1 MLKKIVGINMKVHFI
16 AIGGSAMHN
25 LAIALCQKGITVT
38 GSDDEIFDPAKSRL
52 EKYGLLPKEEGW
64 HPERITPD
72 LDAVVLGMHARIDNP
87 ELLRAQ
93 ELGLKIYSYPEY
105 LYEQSKDKLRIVV
118 GGSHGKTTTTAMILH
133 VLAHCGIEA
142 DYMVGAQLKGFEV
155 MVRLSHTAKVM
166 VIEGDEYLTS
176 PIDRRPKFHLYK
188 PNVAIITGIEWDHIN
203 VFPTFDIYREQF
215 AKFIDLIEPFPG
227 APASCRHAGGTPA
240 VQGTLIYCD
249 EDKEVHRVAVE
260 NRRTD
265 IQKLPYRCPEHRV
278 ENGVTYLT
286 ARGKTDSHTTPLKV
300 FGHHNLLNLTAAR
313 LACRQVGVTD
323 EQFDEAIST
332 FEGASKRLE
341 LVKKSDTYAVY
352 KDFAHAPSK
361 LRATI
366 HAMREQYPGRKLV
379 ACMELHT
386 FSSLTQEFL
395 QQYNHT
401 MDEADVRYVYYSQHA
416 LQLKKLP
423 DLHPDEVKAAF
434 EGDAG
439 KMPAVHPVEVFTD
452 SKKLV
457 ECVIALMRNSVS
469 ADAPAT
475 DAITQS
481 HNNAINLLMMSSG
494 NFDGI
499 DFAQLADEII

>member
-1 MLKKIVGINMKVHFI
+1 MKVHFI

-25 LAIALCQKGITVT
+25 LAIALHLKGITVT
-38 GSDDEIFDPAKSRL
+38 GSDDEIFDPAKGRL
-52 EKYGLLPKEEGW
+52 ERYGLLPKEEGW
-64 HPERITPD
+64 HPERIIKE
-72 LDAVVLGMHARIDNP
+72 LDAVVLGMHARADNP

-155 MVRLSHTAKVM
+155 MVRLTHTAKVM

-203 VFPTFDIYREQF
+203 VFPTFDIYRDQF
-215 AKFIDLIEPFPG
+215 AQFINLIEPK
-227 APASCRHAGGTPA
+227 
-240 VQGTLIYCD
+240 GTLIYCD
-249 EDKEVHRVAVE
+249 EDVEVHRVAVE
-260 NRRTD
+260 NQRTD
-265 IQKLPYRCPEHRV
+265 IQKLPYVCPEHRV
-278 ENGVTYLT
+278 ENGVTYIGNT
-286 ARGKTDSHTTPLKV
+286 ALQV

-323 EQFDEAIST
+323 EQFYEAISS

-341 LVKKSDTYAVY
+341 LVKKSDSCAVY

-395 QQYNHT
+395 QQYRGT
-401 MDEADVRYVYYSQHA
+401 MDEADVRCVYFSQHA

-423 DLHPDEVKAAF
+423 PLEPEEVRKAF
-434 EGDAG
+434 GGD
-439 KMPAVHPVEVFTD
+439 VEVFTD
-452 SKKLV
+452 STAMVTKVK
-457 ECVIALMRNSVS
+457 
-469 ADAPAT
+469 
-475 DAITQS
+475 AIEWKS
-481 HNNAINLLMMSSG
+481 SNLLMMSSG

-499 DFAQLADEII
+499 DFAALAEEII

>member
-1 MLKKIVGINMKVHFI
+1 MKVHFI

-52 EKYGLLPKEEGW
+52 EKYGLLPESFGW
-64 HPERITPD
+64 HPERITKD

-133 VLAHCGIEA
+133 VMAHCGIEA

-215 AKFIDLIEPFPG
+215 SKFIDLIEPFPHG
-227 APASCRHAGGTPA
+227 AGLSDSTG
-240 VQGTLIYCD
+240 VLIYCD

-265 IQKLPYRCPEHRV
+265 IQKLPYVCPENVV
-278 ENGVTYLT
+278 ENGVTYL
-286 ARGKTDSHTTPLKV
+286 ANRTPLMV

-323 EQFDEAIST
+323 EQFDEAISN

-341 LVKKSDTYAVY
+341 LVKKNDSCAVY

-366 HAMREQYPGRKLV
+366 HAMREQYPDRRLV

-395 QQYNHT
+395 QQYAHS
-401 MDEADVRYVYYSQHA
+401 MDEADVRYVYFSQHA

-423 DLHPDEVKAAF
+423 PLNPEEVKKAF
-434 EGDAG
+434 GG
-439 KMPAVHPVEVFTD
+439 NVEVFTD
-452 SKKLV
+452 ST
-457 ECVIALMRNSVS
+457 AMVS
-469 ADAPAT
+469 KVKAMEWKD
-475 DAITQS
+475 S
-481 HNNAINLLMMSSG
+481 NLLMMSSG

-499 DFAQLADEII
+499 DFNQLANEIL